1 MMMKKVIKPSKSL
14 PRQNYQS
21 LKDDSTNIKY
31 VFFIFVPL
39 FCLDVH
45 IFSTDR
51 EITQEE
57 EIMGGGD
64 RAGSKKSEI
73 MGKNLDQMINVLHNR
88 LKSLEESA
96 NTRMRLCQEDLMP
109 NSKNMSKQVS
119 ILSLNF

>member
-1 MMMKKVIKPSKSL
+1 
-14 PRQNYQS
+14 
-21 LKDDSTNIKY
+21 
-31 VFFIFVPL
+31 
-39 FCLDVH
+39 
-45 IFSTDR
+45 
-51 EITQEE
+51 
-57 EIMGGGD
+57 MGGGD